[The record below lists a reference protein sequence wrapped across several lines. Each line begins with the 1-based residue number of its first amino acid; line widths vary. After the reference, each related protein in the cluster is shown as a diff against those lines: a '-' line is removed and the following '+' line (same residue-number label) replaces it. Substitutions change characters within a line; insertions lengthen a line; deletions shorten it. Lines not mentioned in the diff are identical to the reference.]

1 MKSDSKFEYS
11 ALILFNIFV
20 LLAALYNDYADEDIP
35 DVDEDIPDVDPSEV
49 CMEEQPA
56 DDPAVEPSVTPSTSP
71 VPSPGSPSRSQP
83 EHMVPLPRKPARFGR
98 RSPPPI
104 NFTQLMRLAG
114 GLGLAAAISAA
125 DAYTDSFGSR
135 QDWEVPS
142 ERAGG
147 ETRRIANKRK
157 AKEITRSAAEDFA
170 LLTTRTTSEHH
181 AADFLSTVG
190 NVNLLLF
197 LTLLVS
203 TLVRYNLIMTYTLIL
218 QRSYK
223 SADVPYQTLRALG
236 GNVRKA
242 MIPDANIGTASMH
255 EGDATDSLTLSC
267 PSRRFSN

>member
-1 MKSDSKFEYS
+1 
-11 ALILFNIFV
+11 
-20 LLAALYNDYADEDIP
+20 
-35 DVDEDIPDVDPSEV
+35 
-49 CMEEQPA
+49 
-56 DDPAVEPSVTPSTSP
+56 
-71 VPSPGSPSRSQP
+71 
-83 EHMVPLPRKPARFGR
+83 
-98 RSPPPI
+98 
-104 NFTQLMRLAG
+104 MRLAG

-147 ETRRIANKRK
+147 EIRRIANKRK

-223 SADVPYQTLRALG
+223 SADVPYQTLRAMG

-267 PSRRFSN
+267 PSRSFSN